1 MVDVDELIRQAAP
14 GDTRICEVLMAEYC
28 SFVYNLSLTYT
39 NDADEAE
46 DVVQETFIRASLHL
60 DRYQPGTSLKS
71 WLAQIAINLC
81 RDRARRRKFR
91 QKLADTLRHFAQFA
105 APAMPNPEDR
115 LILNET
121 QRGLRAAI
129 DRLDEKHREPV
140 LLRYQQG
147 LSVPEIAQAL
157 NTNVGT
163 IHSRLHYAHKKL
175 REQMGDGVD
184 AGAAAPE
191 RTK

>member
-1 MVDVDELIRQAAP
+1 MV
-14 GDTRICEVLMAEYC
+14 EYC

-39 NDADEAE
+39 NDPDEAE

-91 QKLADTLRHFAQFA
+91 QKLADTLRCFAQFA
-105 APAMPNPEDR
+105 APAVPNPEDH

-121 QRGLRAAI
+121 QRSLRAAI

-175 REQMGDGVD
+175 REQMGDGFD
-184 AGAAAPE
+184 AGSAALE